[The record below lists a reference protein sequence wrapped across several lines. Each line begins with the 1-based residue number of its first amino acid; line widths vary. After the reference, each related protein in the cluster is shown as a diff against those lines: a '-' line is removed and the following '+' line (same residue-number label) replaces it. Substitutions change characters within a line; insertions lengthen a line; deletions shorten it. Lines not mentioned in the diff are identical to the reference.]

1 MGASVLRSLR
11 GPAMPRQY
19 AFGASTCGPLISQG
33 PAGLGNVRRPVIA
46 CSMDAAVAG
55 RWLLR

>member
-19 AFGASTCGPLISQG
+19 AFGASTCGPLISQK
-33 PAGLGNVRRPVIA
+33 RRAPVGRRQVIA
-46 CSMDAAVAG
+46 RAVDAAVAG
-55 RWLLR
+55 RGLLR